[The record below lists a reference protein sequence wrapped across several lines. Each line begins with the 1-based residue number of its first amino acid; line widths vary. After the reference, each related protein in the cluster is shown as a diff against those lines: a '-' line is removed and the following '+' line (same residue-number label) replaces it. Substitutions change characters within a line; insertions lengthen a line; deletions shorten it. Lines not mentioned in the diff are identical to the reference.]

1 MKKKKFSSQVSIAG
15 NLTTQTFLRFRV
27 KVSRMHDNNTV
38 IEFEGILIP
47 FLSYLELLTN
57 QTIVAKVDKI
67 GCHFAWETGYSR
79 TDATASI
86 QARTLELVSEL
97 LSSVVIIDHQP
108 SDTIWG

>member
-1 MKKKKFSSQVSIAG
+1 
-15 NLTTQTFLRFRV
+15 
-27 KVSRMHDNNTV
+27 MHYNNTV

-57 QTIVAKVDKI
+57 QTIVAKVDNI

-86 QARTLELVSEL
+86 LERTLELVSEM

-108 SDTIWG
+108 RDSIWG